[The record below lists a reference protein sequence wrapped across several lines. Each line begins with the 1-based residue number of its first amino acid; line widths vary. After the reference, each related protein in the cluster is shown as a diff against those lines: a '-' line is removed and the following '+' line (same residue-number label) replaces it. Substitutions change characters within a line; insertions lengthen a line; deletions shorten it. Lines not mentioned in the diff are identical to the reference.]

1 MVNEGKDMQ
10 VALIL
15 SLWLHAA
22 TFTFAS
28 ANGANLLQ
36 LDDQCTAIDQ
46 AAPARTSSAASSIA
60 PLICEYNL

>member
-15 SLWLHAA
+15 SLWLHDA
-22 TFTFAS
+22 TFAS

-46 AAPARTSSAASSIA
+46 ARLHVLHRLP
-60 PLICEYNL
+60 PP